1 MSSSAPGA
9 GLETEDSVVNK
20 HTTRSFIEPT
30 PFTPINIQLQL
41 WLAHNKVPNTASAQT
56 TLVEKIN
63 ELFSDIL
70 EEDWDD
76 FLGQLC
82 WGARNFKSLLIRVD
96 LSPKVHFES

>member
-1 MSSSAPGA
+1 M
-9 GLETEDSVVNK
+9 
-20 HTTRSFIEPT
+20 
-30 PFTPINIQLQL
+30 
-41 WLAHNKVPNTASAQT
+41 
-56 TLVEKIN
+56 LVEKIN

-96 LSPKVHFES
+96 LSPKVRFEP